1 MGVRELFDLTGKVAL
16 VTGGSRGLG
25 LQMAEALGEMGARL
39 AITARKANE
48 LADAKIHLEK
58 LGIEV
63 LAVPCDLSCFER
75 VPGLVDHVLAHYG
88 RIDILLNNA
97 AASWGAPAEDTPDE
111 AWLKVINLN
120 VNGMFC
126 LTRKVGKRCFI
137 PQRSGK
143 IVVTASIAGL
153 RGNPPGIAT
162 LAYNT
167 SKGADINFVRTLAAE
182 WGKYNINVNAICP
195 GFFPSRMSAVLM
207 ERFGDRIVDATPLGR
222 VGGPE
227 DLKGL
232 VVLLASEAGRHIT
245 GQAIEVDGGSGCY

>member
-1 MGVRELFDLTGKVAL
+1 MSVRELFDLTGKVAL

-48 LADAKIHLEK
+48 LADAQIHLEK

-63 LAVPCDLSCFER
+63 LAVPCDLSCFEQ
-75 VPGLVDHVLAHYG
+75 VPGLVDQVLAHYG

-97 AASWGAPAEDTPDE
+97 AASWGAPAEDTPDQ

-126 LTRKVGKRCFI
+126 LTREVGKRCFI
-137 PQRSGK
+137 PQQSGK